1 MRIMHGV
8 IPVAGMGIRLLPL
21 TKSQPKEMLP
31 VGRKPVVQ
39 YVVEE
44 FVAARVDKILFVTGR
59 TKTAIENHFDLD
71 PELLRHLGR
80 RHPDLVKTLDYLRK
94 KVQFFYTRQSV
105 QKGVGHAIALAE
117 QFVSDEPF
125 AVALGD
131 SIIVDD
137 GATSVTERMIDCFRE
152 MKAKCVVAFEQVPRA
167 HVSRYGI
174 AKPKKDGD
182 VFEVADLIEKPDVN
196 EAPSTWAVAA
206 RYVFDPVIFDALR
219 RTKPGKGGE
228 IQITDAIV
236 TVAKEQGAV
245 FGVKL
250 RGRERRYDIG
260 NYESYFKSF
269 IDFAVTDKEHGADIR
284 RHIRGIVGK

>member
-1 MRIMHGV
+1 MRIVHGV
-8 IPVAGMGIRLLPL
+8 IPVAGMGIRLLPS

-44 FVAARVDKILFVTGR
+44 FLAARVNKILFVTGR

-80 RHPDLVKTLDYLRK
+80 KHPDLLKTLDYLRSQ
-94 KVQFFYTRQSV
+94 VQFFYTRQSV

-137 GATSVTERMIDCFRE
+137 GKTSVTERMIDCFQE
-152 MKAKCVVAFEQVPRA
+152 HKAKCVVAFEQVPRA

-182 VFEVADLIEKPDVN
+182 IFEVADLIEKPDAQ

-206 RYVFDPVIFDALR
+206 RYIFDPVIFDAIR

-236 TVAKEQGAV
+236 TVMREQGGV

-250 RGRERRYDIG
+250 HGKERRYDIG

-269 IDFAVTDKEHGADIR
+269 IDFALEDKEHGAEIRAYIR
-284 RHIRGIVGK
+284 RIVGK

>member
-1 MRIMHGV
+1 MRIVHGV
-8 IPVAGMGIRLLPL
+8 IPVAGMGIRLLPS

-44 FVAARVDKILFVTGR
+44 FISARVDKILFVTGR

-71 PELLRHLGR
+71 PELLRHLAR
-80 RHPDLVKTLDYLRK
+80 KHADLLKTLDYLRK
-94 KVQFFYTRQSV
+94 NVQFYYTRQSV
-105 QKGVGHAIALAE
+105 QKGVGHAIGLAE

-137 GATSVTERMIDCFRE
+137 GPISVTERMIDCFQER
-152 MKAKCVVAFEQVPRA
+152 KAKCVVAFEKVPRA

-174 AKPKKDGD
+174 AKPKKDGEI
-182 VFEVADLIEKPDVN
+182 FEVADLIEKPEVN

-219 RTKPGKGGE
+219 LTKPGKGGE

-236 TVAKEQGAV
+236 MVAKQFGGV
-245 FGVKL
+245 YGVKL

-269 IDFAVTDKEHGADIR
+269 IDFAIADKEHGAEIKRYVR
-284 RHIRGIVGK
+284 RMVGK

>member
-1 MRIMHGV
+1 MRITHGV
-8 IPVAGMGIRLLPL
+8 IPVAGMGIRLLPS

-44 FVAARVDKILFVTGR
+44 FLSARVNKILFVTGR

-71 PELLRHLGR
+71 PELLRHLAR
-80 RHPDLVKTLDYLRK
+80 KHSDLLQTLDFLSHEA
-94 KVQFFYTRQSV
+94 QFYYTRQSV
-105 QKGVGHAIALAE
+105 QKGVGHAISLAE
-117 QFVSDEPF
+117 QFVSGDPF

-137 GATSVTERMIDCFRE
+137 GPISVTERMIDCFQDR
-152 MKAKCVVAFEQVPRA
+152 KAKCVVAFEQVPRA

-174 AKPKKDGD
+174 AQFKKDGEI
-182 VFEVADLIEKPDVN
+182 FEVDDLIEKPDVE

-206 RYVFDPVIFDALR
+206 RYIFDPVIFDALR

-236 TVAKEQGAV
+236 NMLRRHGGV

-250 RGRERRYDIG
+250 RGHERRYDIG

-269 IDFAVTDKEHGADIR
+269 IDFALADREHGSEIR
-284 RHIRGIVGK
+284 AYLRRLVR